1 VQCDLRRYR
10 QAHPL
15 VAAAE
20 SQFGVTRS
28 DKDHP
33 DAATNAGAEI
43 AESRVQAE
51 LNNACGIAAAARTL
65 SPHRRAEI
73 VGARRMRPC
82 IQRD

>member
-28 DKDHP
+28 DKDQAG
-33 DAATNAGAEI
+33 AAANAGAEI
-43 AESRVQAE
+43 PDSRVQAE
-51 LNNACGIAAAARTL
+51 LNNACGIATAARTL

-82 IQRD
+82 NPRD